1 VHCTTVHFGS
11 KQLTR
16 KTTTMTG
23 DEPQAFAASASQAY
37 DTARRAMFAAA
48 SRVLSYHA
56 AALDAKVAGMNPPLG
71 QAQGMPRLLS
81 QAHPG

>member
-1 VHCTTVHFGS
+1 VHCTKVHFGS

-16 KTTTMTG
+16 KTTMTG

-37 DTARRAMFAAA
+37 DAARRAMFAAA

-56 AALDAKVAGMNPPLG
+56 AALDAKVASMSPAHGRPHGIPS
-71 QAQGMPRLLS
+71 LS
-81 QAHPG
+81 QAQQG